1 MRKSS
6 RVICITRRAF
16 RGRIPRAFIGIS
28 GSSSRVMRP
37 VRFFPAALLF
47 PALLC
52 VIPASRAQETPPTQ
66 DQGIHVSVDRVNV
79 GVIVTDSRGNFVGG
93 LRREDFHL
101 FDNAIEQPI
110 SDFAAIE
117 EPAQVLLL
125 IEAGPA
131 VYLLEGGHLRAA
143 HSLLNGLSSG
153 DRVAVVK
160 YAESPTAL
168 LDFTT
173 DKQAAVAAL
182 GQLGFNLGFGSL
194 NLSAS
199 ISKVLEWLGNTQGKK
214 TIVLLSTGVD
224 TSPMNES
231 ALVIQQLKI
240 SDVRLLAVSLAGS
253 LQNPQP
259 VGKRKSPAAN
269 LSQSAV
275 EFERANQ
282 LLKRIAEATGG
293 RAYFPVTENEFHSA
307 YAEIAQLVRH
317 EYSLAFAPPV
327 WDGTVHFI
335 QVRVNSAQ
343 NTVPN
348 SAGASYRID
357 HRQAYLAPAPK

>member
-6 RVICITRRAF
+6 RVICITPREF

-28 GSSSRVMRP
+28 GSSRLVMRP
-37 VRFFPAALLF
+37 VRFFSAALFFPTLLCLI
-47 PALLC
+47 PAL
-52 VIPASRAQETPPTQ
+52 RAQETPPTRN
-66 DQGIHVSVDRVNV
+66 QGIHVSVDRVNV
-79 GVIVTDSRGNFVGG
+79 GVIVTDSRGNFVEG

-101 FDNAIEQPI
+101 FDNAVEQPI

-131 VYLLEGGHLRAA
+131 VYLLEGGHLLAA
-143 HSLLNGLSSG
+143 LSLLNGLSSG

-168 LDFTT
+168 LDFSA
-173 DKQAAVAAL
+173 DKQSSFAAL
-182 GQLGFNLGFGSL
+182 EQLRFNLGFGSL

-199 ISKVLEWLGNTQGKK
+199 VSKVLEWLGNAKGKK

-231 ALVIQQLKI
+231 ALLLQQLKI
-240 SDVRLLAVSLAGS
+240 SEVRLLAVSLMGG

-259 VGKRKSPAAN
+259 SSKKKPPAAN
-269 LSQSAV
+269 PTQSAL
-275 EFERANQ
+275 EFEGANQ
-282 LLKRIAEATGG
+282 LLKRMAESTGG
-293 RAYFPVTENEFHSA
+293 RAYFPATEKEFNSA

-317 EYSLAFAPPV
+317 EYSLAFGPPER
-327 WDGTVHFI
+327 DGTVHFI
-335 QVRVNSAQ
+335 QVRVGTPQA
-343 NTVPN
+343 P
-348 SAGASYRID
+348 APPAASYRVD
-357 HRQAYLAPAPK
+357 HRQAYLAPAA

>member
-1 MRKSS
+1 MR
-6 RVICITRRAF
+6 A
-16 RGRIPRAFIGIS
+16 
-28 GSSSRVMRP
+28 
-37 VRFFPAALLF
+37 VRNFPAALLF
-47 PALLC
+47 PVLLC
-52 VIPASRAQETPPTQ
+52 VIPAARAQETPPTQ
-66 DQGIHVSVDRVNV
+66 DQGIHVRVDRVNV
-79 GVIVTDSRGNFVGG
+79 GVIVTDSRGSFMEG

-101 FDNAIEQPI
+101 FDNAVEQPI

-131 VYLLEGGHLRAA
+131 VYLLEGGHLQAA

-168 LDFTT
+168 LDFSA
-173 DKQAAVAAL
+173 DKQSSFAAL
-182 GQLGFNLGFGSL
+182 EQLRFNLGFGSL

-199 ISKVLEWLGNTQGKK
+199 VSKVLEWLGNAKGKK

-231 ALVIQQLKI
+231 ALVLQELKT
-240 SDVRLLAVSLAGS
+240 SDVRLLAVSLIGG
-253 LQNPQP
+253 LQNSQP
-259 VGKRKSPAAN
+259 SGKKKSPAVN
-269 LSQSAV
+269 PSQSAV

-282 LLKRIAEATGG
+282 LLKRMAESTGG
-293 RAYFPVTENEFHSA
+293 RAYFPATEKEFNSA

-317 EYSLAFAPPV
+317 EYSLAFAPPER
-327 WDGTVHFI
+327 DGTVHFI
-335 QVRVNSAQ
+335 QVRVGTPQA
-343 NTVPN
+343 P
-348 SAGASYRID
+348 APPAASYRVD
-357 HRQAYLAPAPK
+357 HRQAYLAPAAR

>member
-1 MRKSS
+1 
-6 RVICITRRAF
+6 
-16 RGRIPRAFIGIS
+16 
-28 GSSSRVMRP
+28 MRP
-37 VRFFPAALLF
+37 GRFFPAALLF

-52 VIPASRAQETPPTQ
+52 AIPAAGAQETSQEQ

-79 GVIVTDSRGNFVGG
+79 GVIVTDSHGNFVEG

-101 FDNAIEQPI
+101 FDNAVEQPI

-131 VYLLEGGHLRAA
+131 VYLLEGGHLQAA
-143 HSLLNGLSSG
+143 LSLLNGLSNG

-168 LDFTT
+168 LDFTA
-173 DKQAAVAAL
+173 DKQAAFAAL
-182 GQLGFNLGFGSL
+182 GQLRFNLGFGSL

-199 ISKVLEWLGNTQGKK
+199 VSKVLEWLGNAQGKK

-231 ALVIQQLKI
+231 ALVIQQLKT
-240 SDVRLLAVSLAGS
+240 SDMRLLAVSLMGG
-253 LQNPQP
+253 LQNPLP
-259 VGKRKSPAAN
+259 ASKKKLRAAN
-269 LSQSAV
+269 PTQSAL
-275 EFERANQ
+275 EFERASQ
-282 LLKRIAEATGG
+282 LLKHMAESTGG
-293 RAYFPVTENEFHSA
+293 RAYYPEAEKEFHSA

-317 EYSLAFAPPV
+317 EYSLAFAPPER
-327 WDGTVHFI
+327 DGAVHFI
-335 QVRVNSAQ
+335 QVRVGTPQA
-343 NTVPN
+343 P
-348 SAGASYRID
+348 APLAAPYRID
-357 HRQAYLAPAPK
+357 HRQAYLAPMPR

>member
-1 MRKSS
+1 IRKSS

-16 RGRIPRAFIGIS
+16 RGRIPMAFIGIS
-28 GSSSRVMRP
+28 GSSSRVMRR

-79 GVIVTDSRGNFVGG
+79 GVIVTDSRGNFMEG

-101 FDNAIEQPI
+101 FDNAAEQPI

-131 VYLLEGGHLRAA
+131 VYLLEGGHLQAA

-168 LDFTT
+168 LDFSA
-173 DKQAAVAAL
+173 DKQSSFAAL
-182 GQLGFNLGFGSL
+182 EQLRFNLGFGSL

-199 ISKVLEWLGNTQGKK
+199 VSKVLEWLGNTKGKK

-224 TSPMNES
+224 TSPMNEP

-240 SDVRLLAVSLAGS
+240 SDVRLLAVSLMGG

-259 VGKRKSPAAN
+259 SGKKKSPAVN
-269 LSQSAV
+269 PGQSAV

-282 LLKRIAEATGG
+282 LLKLMAESTGG
-293 RAYFPVTENEFHSA
+293 RAYFPATEKEFHSA

-317 EYSLAFAPPV
+317 EYSLAFAPPEQ
-327 WDGTVHFI
+327 DGNVHFI
-335 QVRVNSAQ
+335 QVRVGTPQTSAPL
-343 NTVPN
+343 TAP
-348 SAGASYRID
+348 YRID
-357 HRQAYLAPAPK
+357 HRQAYLAPAAR

>member
-1 MRKSS
+1 MR
-6 RVICITRRAF
+6 T
-16 RGRIPRAFIGIS
+16 
-28 GSSSRVMRP
+28 
-37 VRFFPAALLF
+37 VRFFPAVLLF

-52 VIPASRAQETPPTQ
+52 VIPAACAQETPPTP
-66 DQGIHVSVDRVNV
+66 DQTIHVGVDRVNV
-79 GVIVTDSRGNFVGG
+79 GVIVTDSRGNFVEG
-93 LRREDFHL
+93 LRHEDFHL
-101 FDNAIEQPI
+101 LDNTVEQPI
-110 SDFAAIE
+110 SDFVAIE

-131 VYLLEGGHLRAA
+131 VYLLEGGHLQAA
-143 HSLLNGLSSG
+143 HSLLSGLSGG

-168 LDFTT
+168 LDFTA
-173 DKQAAVAAL
+173 DKQSTFAAL
-182 GQLGFNLGFGSL
+182 EQLRFNLGFGSL

-199 ISKVLEWLGNTQGKK
+199 VSKVLEWLGNAKGKK

-240 SDVRLLAVSLAGS
+240 SDVRLLAVSLMGS

-259 VGKRKSPAAN
+259 SGKKKSRAAN
-269 LSQSAV
+269 PAQSAL

-282 LLKRIAEATGG
+282 LLKRMAESTGG
-293 RAYFPVTENEFHSA
+293 RAYFPATEKEFNSA

-317 EYSLAFAPPV
+317 EYSLAFTPPEQ
-327 WDGTVHFI
+327 DGRVHSI
-335 QVRVNSAQ
+335 QVRVGSPQTPAPL
-343 NTVPN
+343 TTP
-348 SAGASYRID
+348 YRLD
-357 HRQAYLAPAPK
+357 HRQAYLAPAPR

>member
-1 MRKSS
+1 M
-6 RVICITRRAF
+6 
-16 RGRIPRAFIGIS
+16 
-28 GSSSRVMRP
+28 MRP
-37 VRFFPAALLF
+37 VRSFPAALLF
-47 PALLC
+47 SALVC
-52 VIPASRAQETPPTQ
+52 VIPAARTQETP

-79 GVIVTDSRGNFVGG
+79 GVIVTDSRGSFVEG

-101 FDNAIEQPI
+101 FDNAVEQPI

-125 IEAGPA
+125 MEAGPA
-131 VYLLEGGHLRAA
+131 VYLLEGGHLQAA

-153 DRVAVVK
+153 DRIAVVK

-168 LDFTT
+168 LDFTG

-182 GQLGFNLGFGSL
+182 GQLRFNLGFGSL

-199 ISKVLEWLGNTQGKK
+199 ISKVLEWLANTQGKK

-231 ALVIQQLKI
+231 SLVLQQLKI
-240 SDVRLLAVSLAGS
+240 SDVRLLAVSLMGG
-253 LQNPQP
+253 LQNPRP
-259 VGKRKSPAAN
+259 AGKKKLPAAN
-269 LSQSAV
+269 PTQSAV

-282 LLKRIAEATGG
+282 LLKRMAESTGG
-293 RAYFPVTENEFHSA
+293 RAYFPATEKEFHSA

-317 EYSLAFAPPV
+317 EYSLAFVPPER
-327 WDGTVHFI
+327 DGIVHFI
-335 QVRVNSAQ
+335 QVRVGTSQAA
-343 NTVPN
+343 TPPAV
-348 SAGASYRID
+348 SYRID
-357 HRQAYLAPAPK
+357 HRQAYLAPAPR

>member
-6 RVICITRRAF
+6 RDICITPREF

-28 GSSSRVMRP
+28 GSSSRLMRT
-37 VRFFPAALLF
+37 VRLFPAALLF

-52 VIPASRAQETPPTQ
+52 VIPAARAQETPPTQ
-66 DQGIHVSVDRVNV
+66 DQGIHVRVDRVNV
-79 GVIVTDSRGNFVGG
+79 GVIVTDSRGNFMEG

-101 FDNAIEQPI
+101 FDNAVEQPI

-125 IEAGPA
+125 IEAG
-131 VYLLEGGHLRAA
+131 HLQAA

-168 LDFTT
+168 LDFTA

-182 GQLGFNLGFGSL
+182 GQLRFNLGFGSL

-199 ISKVLEWLGNTQGKK
+199 ISKVLEWLANTQGKK

-231 ALVIQQLKI
+231 ALVIQRLKI
-240 SDVRLLAVSLAGS
+240 SDIRLLAVSLMGG

-259 VGKRKSPAAN
+259 SGKKKSPAVN
-269 LSQSAV
+269 PSQSAV

-282 LLKRIAEATGG
+282 LLKSMAESTGG
-293 RAYFPVTENEFHSA
+293 RAYFPATEKEFHSA

-317 EYSLAFAPPV
+317 EYSLAFAPPAR
-327 WDGTVHFI
+327 DGRVHSI
-335 QVRVNSAQ
+335 EVRI
-343 NTVPN
+343 
-348 SAGASYRID
+348 GAPQAPAPLAAPYRLD
-357 HRQAYLAPAPK
+357 HRQVYLAPSPR

>member
-6 RVICITRRAF
+6 RVTCITPRAF

-28 GSSSRVMRP
+28 GSSSPVMRP

-47 PALLC
+47 PPLLC
-52 VIPASRAQETPPTQ
+52 VIPAARAQETPPTS

-79 GVIVTDSRGNFVGG
+79 GVIVIDSHGNFVEG
-93 LRREDFHL
+93 LPREDFHV
-101 FDNAIEQPI
+101 FDNTVEQPI
-110 SDFAAIE
+110 SDFAAVE

-131 VYLLEGGHLRAA
+131 VYLLEGGHLQAA

-173 DKQAAVAAL
+173 DKQAALAAL
-182 GQLGFNLGFGSL
+182 GQLRFNLGFGSL

-199 ISKVLEWLGNTQGKK
+199 ISKVLEWLGNAKGKK

-224 TSPMNES
+224 TSPRM
-231 ALVIQQLKI
+231 KRRWRI
-240 SDVRLLAVSLAGS
+240 SRF
-253 LQNPQP
+253 
-259 VGKRKSPAAN
+259 KT
-269 LSQSAV
+269 
-275 EFERANQ
+275 
-282 LLKRIAEATGG
+282 AT
-293 RAYFPVTENEFHSA
+293 
-307 YAEIAQLVRH
+307 
-317 EYSLAFAPPV
+317 
-327 WDGTVHFI
+327 
-335 QVRVNSAQ
+335 
-343 NTVPN
+343 
-348 SAGASYRID
+348 
-357 HRQAYLAPAPK
+357 

>member
-1 MRKSS
+1 MR
-6 RVICITRRAF
+6 T
-16 RGRIPRAFIGIS
+16 
-28 GSSSRVMRP
+28 
-37 VRFFPAALLF
+37 VRFFPAVLLF

-52 VIPASRAQETPPTQ
+52 VIPAARAQETPPTP
-66 DQGIHVSVDRVNV
+66 DQAIHVSVDRVNV
-79 GVIVTDSRGNFVGG
+79 GVIVTDSRGNFVEG

-101 FDNAIEQPI
+101 FDNTVQQPI

-131 VYLLEGGHLRAA
+131 VYLLEGGHLQAA

-168 LDFTT
+168 LDFTA

-182 GQLGFNLGFGSL
+182 GQLRFNLGFGSL

-199 ISKVLEWLGNTQGKK
+199 ISKVLEWLANTQGKK

-231 ALVIQQLKI
+231 ALVIQRLKI
-240 SDVRLLAVSLAGS
+240 TDVRLLAVSLMSG

-259 VGKRKSPAAN
+259 SGKKKSPAVN
-269 LSQSAV
+269 PSQSAV

-282 LLKRIAEATGG
+282 LLKRMAESTGG
-293 RAYFPVTENEFHSA
+293 RAYFPATEKEFHSA

-317 EYSLAFAPPV
+317 EYSLAFAPPER
-327 WDGTVHFI
+327 DGRVHSI
-335 QVRVNSAQ
+335 QVRLGTPQA
-343 NTVPN
+343 P
-348 SAGASYRID
+348 APRAAPYRID
-357 HRQAYLAPAPK
+357 HRQAYLAPAPR